1 LILFQ
6 NSLIVQATDRGVPR
20 LSGTA
25 LVKIQVTDINDNA
38 PVFLPSEAV
47 EIAESKCGN
56 LESFFFNS

>member
-1 LILFQ
+1 M
-6 NSLIVQATDRGVPR
+6 QATDRGVPR